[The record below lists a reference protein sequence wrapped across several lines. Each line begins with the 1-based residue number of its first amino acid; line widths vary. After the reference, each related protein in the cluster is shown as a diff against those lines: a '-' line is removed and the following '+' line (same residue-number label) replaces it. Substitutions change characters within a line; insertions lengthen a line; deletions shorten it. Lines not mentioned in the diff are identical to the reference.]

1 MSSPKRGEERE
12 GRKETDA
19 KRRKERD
26 GRDRGLQSVDR
37 VGEEK

>member
-12 GRKETDA
+12 GRKEKEG
-19 KRRKERD
+19 KRRKERE
-26 GRDRGLQSVDR
+26 GRDRLLQSVDR